1 MLICY
6 LYLDFQMSTLELET
20 KKAIKKER
28 IEIEDKA
35 YLKPL

>member
-6 LYLDFQMSTLELET
+6 LYLDFQMSLLELET
-20 KKAIKKER
+20 KKVIKKER
-28 IEIEDKA
+28 IEIEHKA